1 MTILTFKQRL
11 LFLDWPILVVDTTKV
26 VKELL
31 LVKRSKETELIM
43 IQLHYIVIFISTY
56 VAVRLLI

>member
-11 LFLDWPILVVDTTKV
+11 LFLDWPILVV
-26 VKELL
+26 KELL

-43 IQLHYIVIFISTY
+43 NDTTTLYCYLYTY